1 MAIRCHQHEE
11 QPLVAWCSQC
21 ARPCC
26 RDCCLEIFGHYFCE
40 RCKNAMA
47 HDLQRDAVQA
57 AASRAPLIATVGLFL
72 AGFLIG
78 PYALWR
84 ARTARG
90 HVQARPWM
98 RGKWQVYAAFFLGS
112 VAAVQG
118 ILVLAGRLL
127 GGE

>member
-1 MAIRCHQHEE
+1 
-11 QPLVAWCSQC
+11 
-21 ARPCC
+21 
-26 RDCCLEIFGHYFCE
+26 
-40 RCKNAMA
+40 MA
-47 HDLQRDAVQA
+47 HDLQRDAVHA

-84 ARTARG
+84 ARTAQG